1 MKKFSV
7 LITVIFISSFSCY
20 SQVQDEYQESTF
32 QGQEEVSQ
40 HDPKVD
46 LINPKSV
53 GQTIKIGNLEIMKK
67 DLGFFTWNDTNAAI
81 SALGNGWRLPTKK
94 ELYILHTYR
103 KIIGG
108 FDSEEFY
115 CSSTYY
121 LNDPDGDEIECL
133 GFTDNKYPLSMSSSK
148 TNEHKVRAVRTV
160 SPVPQNKVAKK
171 INSVKK

>member
-1 MKKFSV
+1 MKKLLF
-7 LITVIFISSFSCY
+7 FIGFVSLSINA
-20 SQVQDEYQESTF
+20 QVQNEYQESTF

-40 HDPKVD
+40 HNPNVD
-46 LINPKSV
+46 LINSSSV
-53 GQTIKIGNLEIMKK
+53 GQTIKIGDLEIMKK
-67 DLGFFTWNDTNAAI
+67 DLGFFTWDDTNAAI

-94 ELYILHTYR
+94 ELYILHTNR

-108 FDSEEFY
+108 FDSREFY

-160 SPVPQNKVAKK
+160 SPVSQSKVAKK